1 MRRTNEYNTIAA
13 TRTDGRRP
21 LSSFV
26 FVNQELYVG
35 NELSD
40 IVLTSARKSNVELLV
55 WTYIRAV
62 GGWEVSQNILTW
74 RMHSSIIER
83 EVGIE
88 VKMTLEAG
96 DDNTRG
102 GSVYNTECCDG

>member
-1 MRRTNEYNTIAA
+1 MLEGSPG
-13 TRTDGRRP
+13 D
-21 LSSFV
+21 FDV
-26 FVNQELYVG
+26 
-35 NELSD
+35 
-40 IVLTSARKSNVELLV
+40 
-55 WTYIRAV
+55 
-62 GGWEVSQNILTW
+62 